1 MTDDDQG
8 PLTFHFGDELDLHSF
23 APRDVPEL
31 VRDWL
36 DDRAAAGS
44 TSLRLVHGKGIGVQR
59 ERVRALLA
67 RDPRVVRFADAPLG
81 AGSWGATVIDLD
93 PGRLR

>member
-1 MTDDDQG
+1 MSDDD
-8 PLTFHFGDELDLHSF
+8 PDSLSFTFADELDLHSF
-23 APRDVPEL
+23 APRDIPEL

-44 TSLRLVHGKGIGVQR
+44 TSLRVIHGKGIGVQR

-93 PGRLR
+93 PGRR